1 MAAGFFQNINDTL
14 VFENHR
20 QKCRFCFKDMSDEES
35 SAHMENAAKLFA
47 DLMQWKVSFVRYSN
61 FYFLSNYVLF
71 QLQISDKYSS
81 KKVCLECFDVLYKM
95 ARIKNQT
102 LKNQLK
108 YEECL
113 LEEEMLDTAAIA
125 ELVHIPLNIELEL
138 NSDSIDDNKSDIQ
151 ITNVEYLDLDTRETN
166 SVMDLT
172 ASSSEVYD
180 MSGST

>member
-1 MAAGFFQNINDTL
+1 MA
-14 VFENHR
+14 H
-20 QKCRFCFKDMSDEES
+20 
-35 SAHMENAAKLFA
+35 
-47 DLMQWKVSFVRYSN
+47 
-61 FYFLSNYVLF
+61 
-71 QLQISDKYSS
+71 
-81 KKVCLECFDVLYKM
+81 
-95 ARIKNQT
+95 IKNQT

-113 LEEEMLDTAAIA
+113 LEEEMLDTNGIA
-125 ELVHIPLNIELEL
+125 ELVQIPLNIELEL
-138 NSDSIDDNKSDIQ
+138 NTDSTDDKQSDIQ

>member
-1 MAAGFFQNINDTL
+1 MAAGFFNAIDNSSA
-14 VFENHR
+14 FENHR
-20 QKCRFCFKDMSDEES
+20 QKCRFCFKMMPEDES

-47 DLMQWKVSFVRYSN
+47 DLMQWK
-61 FYFLSNYVLF
+61 
-71 QLQISDKYSS
+71 LQISDKYSS
-81 KKVCLECFDVLYKM
+81 KKVCLECFDVLLNM
-95 ARIKNQT
+95 ARIKNQS

-113 LEEEMLDTAAIA
+113 MEEEMMDTSGMG
-125 ELVHIPLNIELEL
+125 ELVQIPLNIELEL
-138 NSDSIDDNKSDIQ
+138 NSDSTDEKHSDIQ
-151 ITNVEYLDLDTRETN
+151 ITNVEYLDLDTRERN